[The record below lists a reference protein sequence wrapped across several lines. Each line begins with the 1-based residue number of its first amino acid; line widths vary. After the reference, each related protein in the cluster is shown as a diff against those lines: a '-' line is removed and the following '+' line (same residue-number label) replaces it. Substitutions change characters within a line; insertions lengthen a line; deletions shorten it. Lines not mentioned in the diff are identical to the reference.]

1 MIPKKIH
8 YCWFGGKP
16 LPELAKRCIN
26 SWKKY
31 CPNFEIIR
39 WDESNSDLNI
49 CPFVKEAYDAKMYAF
64 VSDYIRLYALYNE
77 GGIYMDTDEETI
89 KPLDTFLSEK
99 SFLHFEEGFTKGFKI
114 GAGIMGSEKNMKWI
128 SENIEYY
135 SNQHFLNKD
144 GSYDTTTIGTIIARN
159 LSKYG
164 FILNNKLQTLSCD
177 LTLYPTDYFCPVSCK
192 TRTLVLT
199 KNTHAIHHYTG
210 SWVTQPKKSSF
221 MRRLIGDNLYYSNLY
236 YNIHNLYKKVIGK

>member
-26 SWKKY
+26 SWEKY

-99 SFLHFEEGFTKGFKI
+99 SNNITLLYEINNPTIIPKNTDTK
-114 GAGIMGSEKNMKWI
+114 
-128 SENIEYY
+128 ENITT
-135 SNQHFLNKD
+135 SDNK
-144 GSYDTTTIGTIIARN
+144 
-159 LSKYG
+159 K
-164 FILNNKLQTLSCD
+164 
-177 LTLYPTDYFCPVSCK
+177 
-192 TRTLVLT
+192 
-199 KNTHAIHHYTG
+199 
-210 SWVTQPKKSSF
+210 
-221 MRRLIGDNLYYSNLY
+221 
-236 YNIHNLYKKVIGK
+236 